1 MRILLVDDDNSIS
14 EAVVAVL
21 TKQNHYIV
29 DVAADGQDGWELAT
43 AFSYDLILLDV
54 MLPKLDGIS
63 LCKQLRR
70 EGYQMPILLLTA
82 RDTATD
88 KVMGLDAGADD

>member
-29 DVAADGQDGWELAT
+29 DVAADGQMVGNWQRHLAT
-43 AFSYDLILLDV
+43 I
-54 MLPKLDGIS
+54 
-63 LCKQLRR
+63 
-70 EGYQMPILLLTA
+70 
-82 RDTATD
+82 
-88 KVMGLDAGADD
+88 